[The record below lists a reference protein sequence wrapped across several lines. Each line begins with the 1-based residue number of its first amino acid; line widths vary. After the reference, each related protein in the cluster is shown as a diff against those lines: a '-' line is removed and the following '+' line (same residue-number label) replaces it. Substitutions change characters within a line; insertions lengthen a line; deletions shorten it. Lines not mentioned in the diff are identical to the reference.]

1 MNRKFLK
8 RVIAMIMAF
17 AMIMAMAGCTKETP
31 SRNNPTEKPDRP
43 ENPTEMPKSLYTV
56 EVVTGAGDGLSKC
69 GVEVYTDE
77 TKTTLLY
84 KGITNKEGK
93 VVFEAPLSG
102 DYRVV
107 LTKVSELY
115 QLEPMYELTG
125 ATTRISL
132 KAGVMDEYAMENFKF
147 SLGDPMLDFEVTLP
161 DMSKVVLS
169 DLLQD
174 KKAVVLN
181 FWFMGCAPCLGE
193 FPYIQ
198 EGYEQVSE
206 DVAVLALNPLD
217 STATE
222 IAKFQAD
229 KNYTFTM
236 SKCDPRWQNMLNL
249 LYYPTTLVIDRYGYI
264 CLIHTGGLEST
275 QDFLDMVNYFISDD
289 YEQNF
294 FKSLGQ
300 IPKAS

>member
-1 MNRKFLK
+1 MNNKFLN
-8 RVIAMIMAF
+8 RVVAMIMAF
-17 AMIMAMAGCTKETP
+17 AMVMAMAGCTQDTQK
-31 SRNNPTEKPDRP
+31 STEKPDRIDQP
-43 ENPTEMPKSLYTV
+43 VNPTEMPKSLYTV
-56 EVVTGAGDGLSKC
+56 EVLTKAGDGLSKC
-69 GVEVYTDE
+69 GVEVYTDASK
-77 TKTTLLY
+77 TKLLY

-93 VVFEAPLSG
+93 VVFEASLSG

-125 ATTRISL
+125 ATTTITL
-132 KAGVMDEYAMENFKF
+132 KAGMMDEYAMDNYKF

-169 DLLQD
+169 DLLKE

-181 FWFMGCAPCLGE
+181 FWYMNCAPCRSE

-198 EGYEQVSE
+198 EGYEQVRE

-217 STATE
+217 STVADV
-222 IAKFQAD
+222 AKFQAD
-229 KNYTFTM
+229 NNYTFTM
-236 SKCDPRWQNMLNL
+236 SKCDPRWQNMLKL
-249 LYYPTTLVIDRYGYI
+249 MYYPTTLVIDRYGYI
-264 CLIHTGGLEST
+264 CFIHTGVLET
-275 QDFLDMVNYFISDD
+275 TEDFLDMVNYFISDD

-300 IPKAS
+300 IPKAE